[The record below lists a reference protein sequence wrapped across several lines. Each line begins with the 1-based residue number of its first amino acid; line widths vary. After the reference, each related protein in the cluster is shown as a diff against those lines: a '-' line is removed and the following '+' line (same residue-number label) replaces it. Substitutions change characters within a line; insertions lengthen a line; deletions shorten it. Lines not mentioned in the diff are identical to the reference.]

1 MVLKALGIY
10 LLIINLFGFTLS
22 AIDKRNAVKRRGRV
36 SETALFSAA
45 FLGGAA
51 GMYLSMRLF
60 HHKTLH
66 RRFMFGL
73 PALMALHLAAALL
86 AWRFGA
92 FSL

>member
-1 MVLKALGIY
+1 MLTVNILG
-10 LLIINLFGFTLS
+10 FALS
-22 AIDKRNAVKRRGRV
+22 ASDKRRAVKRRRRV
-36 SETALFSAA
+36 SEAALFSVA

-73 PALMALHLAAALL
+73 PAVMALHLAAALL
-86 AWRFGA
+86 IWHFGA
-92 FSL
+92 FPG